1 MPIRTGG
8 ITSTNLTGVVEDELG
23 VEGSHLLGGVVFG
36 VKGGIFAEETRKIWG
51 SGKAIEGV
59 SNTEKLVERLQGR

>member
-8 ITSTNLTGVVEDELG
+8 VTSTNLTGVVEDELG
-23 VEGSHLLGGVVFG
+23 VEGSHLGGVVFG
-36 VKGGIFAEETRKIWG
+36 VKGGISAEETRKIWG